1 MNHPKI
7 TNTSNLAAQHIKVL
21 VHGPSGAGKT
31 RLCGTTDGKPLI
43 ISAEAGLLSLAGQ
56 NLDVW
61 EVKSLDDLKEVFTFL
76 RTDTTYDWVC
86 LDSISEIAE
95 VVLAAEKATKTQ
107 NGKPMDGRLA
117 YMNMADQMTALI
129 RAFRDLPKNVYMSAK
144 QGKVK
149 DEITGG
155 FFHGPSTPG
164 QNFAAGISYFFD
176 EVFALQ
182 NWKDAEGNIQSALQ
196 TRRDAQ
202 YEAKDRSGKLDL
214 AEPPHLGKIRAKII
228 GTGTPVPVPQ
238 PLPAATAEEQTNEGA

>member
-1 MNHPKI
+1 MHPKI

-21 VHGPSGAGKT
+21 VHGPSGSGKT

-61 EVKSLDDLKEVFTFL
+61 EVKSIDDLKEVFTFL
-76 RTDTTYDWVC
+76 RADTIYDWVC

-95 VVLAAEKATKTQ
+95 VVLAGEKKLTKDPR
-107 NGKPMDGRLA
+107 KA
-117 YMNMADQMTALI
+117 YMEMQDQMTALI

-144 QGKVK
+144 QDKMK
-149 DEITGG
+149 DEMTGG
-155 FFHGPSTPG
+155 VFYGPSAPG
-164 QNFAAGISYFFD
+164 QKTAAGLSYYFD

-228 GTGTPVPVPQ
+228 N
-238 PLPAATAEEQTNEGA
+238 PLPAATAEEQPTKGA